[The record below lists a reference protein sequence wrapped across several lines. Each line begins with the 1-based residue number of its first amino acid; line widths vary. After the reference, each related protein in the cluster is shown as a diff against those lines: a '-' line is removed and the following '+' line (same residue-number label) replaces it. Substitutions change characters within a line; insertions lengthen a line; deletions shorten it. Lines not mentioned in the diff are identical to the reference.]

1 MSFDKMSPNELT
13 FWLLS
18 KSVSFFFR
26 KLFPAAQHFQ
36 LKVPPFAA
44 KHYLQPSRPLS
55 PSWDRYYK
63 PSLVSKC
70 QCNCNCL
77 SVKLVVVSE
86 CKFGMKGGI
95 AQRQRSRIS
104 PSSHGFDSQRSQD
117 LYTMLL
123 RLINGTQRVVSLNMS
138 IEPSNHP
145 ELVLQKK
152 VWDETLRT
160 FVFIQ

>member
-44 KHYLQPSRPLS
+44 KHYLQPLRPLL

-63 PSLVSKC
+63 PTIVCKC

-86 CKFGMKGGI
+86 FNFGMRGG
-95 AQRQRSRIS
+95 AQHRGSVRASHPAATGSIPSGPVIFSRCCR
-104 PSSHGFDSQRSQD
+104 D
-117 LYTMLL
+117 
-123 RLINGTQRVVSLNMS
+123 
-138 IEPSNHP
+138 
-145 ELVLQKK
+145 
-152 VWDETLRT
+152 
-160 FVFIQ
+160 